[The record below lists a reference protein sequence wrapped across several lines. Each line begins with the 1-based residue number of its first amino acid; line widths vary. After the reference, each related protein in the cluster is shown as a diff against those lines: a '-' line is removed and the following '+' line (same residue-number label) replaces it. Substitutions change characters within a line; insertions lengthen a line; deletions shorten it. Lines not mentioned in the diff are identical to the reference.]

1 MTHLSGGLVVKFKVG
16 EYTTQIHT
24 IIVFYKKGNFQ
35 RDGRL
40 KYYGS
45 QKSKPNQTKI
55 VVLNPNEPWASELST
70 NIFYDAQPQ

>member
-1 MTHLSGGLVVKFKVG
+1 M
-16 EYTTQIHT
+16 TQIQSFF
-24 IIVFYKKGNFQ
+24 FYKKGNFQ

-55 VVLNPNEPWASELST
+55 VVLNPNEPWASELSK
-70 NIFYDAQPQ
+70 NIFYGAQPQ